1 MTMVQMTVPVAL
13 VVVAGIL
20 VAGLL
25 NMGRG
30 GSASL
35 SQQLMRWRV
44 GLQFLAVIAI
54 MTVLYFNG
62 R

>member
-1 MTMVQMTVPVAL
+1 MQYATIFAVL
-13 VVVAGIL
+13 LVAGVL

-30 GSASL
+30 GSANM

-44 GLQFLAVIAI
+44 GLQFVAIIVI
-54 MTVLYFNG
+54 MTVLYVT

>member
-1 MTMVQMTVPVAL
+1 MQYATIFAVL
-13 VVVAGIL
+13 LVAGVL

-30 GSASL
+30 GSANM

-44 GLQFLAVIAI
+44 GLQFVAIIVI
-54 MTVLYFNG
+54 MTVLYAT